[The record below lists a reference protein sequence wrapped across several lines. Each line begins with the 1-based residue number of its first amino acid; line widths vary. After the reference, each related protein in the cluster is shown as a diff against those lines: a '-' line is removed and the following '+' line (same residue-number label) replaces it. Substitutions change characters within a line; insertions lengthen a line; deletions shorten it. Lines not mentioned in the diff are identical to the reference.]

1 MTAHPCSRYA
11 VMDFELKLEKPQT
24 KMACIE
30 GLVMGVSYLV
40 GEQAKNS
47 RGKGPVTALTEHE

>member
-1 MTAHPCSRYA
+1 
-11 VMDFELKLEKPQT
+11 MDFELKLEKPQT